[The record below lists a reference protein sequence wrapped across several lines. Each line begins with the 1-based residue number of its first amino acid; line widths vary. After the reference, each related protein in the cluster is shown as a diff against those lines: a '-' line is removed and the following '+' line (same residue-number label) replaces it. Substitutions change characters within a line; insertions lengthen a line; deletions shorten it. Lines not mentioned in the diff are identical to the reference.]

1 MSQSQENFQTER
13 QKDGQ
18 TLIHRTPLAMAE
30 DPIIMHDSS
39 YAYIF
44 LKIGETAPE
53 ISTERVFES
62 F

>member
-1 MSQSQENFQTER
+1 
-13 QKDGQ
+13 
-18 TLIHRTPLAMAE
+18 MAE

-44 LKIGETAPE
+44 LKTGETAPE
-53 ISTERVFES
+53 IFTERVFES